1 LRSPEIQG
9 RAAAGREDVR
19 VQPLGS
25 VSDVLALLAHGS
37 EVRDEP
43 TLDGLAHA
51 LQCAAIL
58 RVEHPD
64 DPELAVA
71 GLVHDIADI
80 AYPDDHTDHDRKGA
94 ELVEPLFGPRVARLV
109 GAHVVAKRYLV
120 TTDPAYRKR
129 LSARSVE
136 TLALQGEALDTADL
150 DALAT
155 DPDLAA
161 ILDLRRADER
171 AKDPDALVAPLE
183 SWRDL
188 LTEVAGA

>member
-1 LRSPEIQG
+1 VP
-9 RAAAGREDVR
+9 
-19 VQPLGS
+19 VQPPGS
-25 VSDVLALLAHGS
+25 VADLLDLLARGS

-64 DPELAVA
+64 DAELAVA

-80 AYPDDHTDHDRKGA
+80 AYPDDHTDHDRRGA
-94 ELVEPLFGPRVARLV
+94 VLVEPLLGPRVARLV
-109 GAHVVAKRYLV
+109 GAHVLAKRYLV
-120 TTDPAYRKR
+120 TTDPAYRRR
-129 LSARSVE
+129 LSSRSVE
-136 TLALQGEALDTADL
+136 TLALQGEGLADTEL
-150 DALAT
+150 TALAD

-171 AKDPDALVAPLE
+171 AKDPDALVAGLETWRPLL
-183 SWRDL
+183 SD
-188 LTEVAGA
+188 VAR